1 MKKILLRSSVIVAII
16 FAFSFGIA
24 YAATGTIESGNH
36 TAQLCETTDCTVS
49 STSSINFGYFAN
61 VSAEDKSHMNVV
73 VHDSY
78 LSGYV
83 WGQAFGYISLDCA
96 NEKKNS
102 NTGLWEAGVCTDGNT
117 HYKVANDGNG
127 VLSGWAWGDTAGWV
141 NFNSEVN
148 CDLDSNGFKDTAC
161 GGDNATSPVNNFKV
175 TINSS
180 GEFTGYAWTQN
191 FGYIKF
197 DCSLGSNFCVKTDWR
212 KTTRDGGSPPTYEC
226 SDNKD
231 NDGDGF
237 TDYPD
242 DSGCVSNKDDN
253 ESNNMDYC
261 PYILGPQS
269 SPDDCP
275 PIFTDYC
282 PQDGIQSSPSQCPPP
297 PLPETDYCPAIDG
310 IQKSAT
316 DCPGKS
322 QCELDPASCEPID
335 DNTCTLHP
343 ESCHTPT
350 FCEKYPN
357 ECKPTSGGGNDTVPT
372 DTTSTSNSFFKTS
385 GWNIGSKLMSGLGI
399 AAAALAPLIGAL
411 FLNPLSFYD
420 IGLLIGR
427 LWTLLLVAFGLK
439 KRTPPW
445 GVVYDSVTKQPL
457 DPAYVVLTDMEG
469 NEIAT
474 SITDIDGRYGF
485 LVGPGMYKLMANKSN
500 YNFPSVKL
508 AGKNSDELYGDLYFG
523 ETIEVT
529 QEGGIIAKNIPLDQV
544 NFDWNEF
551 AKKERALT
559 SFYHHRDVVIARV
572 ADVLFVIG
580 FAFSVIAVLVSATTY
595 NICIVA
601 LYVLM
606 VILKRLGIRAKPKGE
621 VYEGYTRDPVPF
633 SIVRV
638 LSTATGVEVAH
649 RVSNRMG
656 KYYCLI
662 SNGEYKIVV
671 DKKNPDGTYTKVPIE
686 TPVVVDKGYIKKDF
700 RL

>member
-1 MKKILLRSSVIVAII
+1 MKKLLLRGSVIVAII
-16 FAFSFGIA
+16 FALSCGVA
-24 YAATGTIESGNH
+24 YAATGTIDPNNTGNFK
-36 TAQLCETTDCTVS
+36 AQIQNASLGANTTV
-49 STSSINFGYFAN
+49 NFGKFTTQSTYN
-61 VSAEDKSHMNVV
+61 IRV
-73 VHDSY
+73 
-78 LSGYV
+78 
-83 WGQAFGYISLDCA
+83 
-96 NEKKNS
+96 S
-102 NTGLWEAGVCTDGNT
+102 NTALTGYAWGDGIGWVIVNCIDTPTGCTTTNGKF
-117 HYKVANDGNG
+117 KVANDGDGN
-127 VLSGWAWGDTAGWV
+127 LSGYAWGENTGWI
-141 NFNSEVN
+141 NFGPF
-148 CDLDSNGFKDTAC
+148 SNPAISTVKIGADGKF
-161 GGDNATSPVNNFKV
+161 GGTLGDA
-175 TINSS
+175 
-180 GEFTGYAWTQN
+180 GYAWTQN
-191 FGYIKF
+191 YGWMLF
-197 DCSLGSNFCVKTDWR
+197 DCTVTDACVETDWR
-212 KTTRDGGSPPTYEC
+212 KGTTSTGG
-226 SDNKD
+226 
-231 NDGDGF
+231 G
-237 TDYPD
+237 
-242 DSGCVSNKDDN
+242 
-253 ESNNMDYC
+253 
-261 PYILGPQS
+261 
-269 SPDDCP
+269 
-275 PIFTDYC
+275 
-282 PQDGIQSSPSQCPPP
+282 
-297 PLPETDYCPAIDG
+297 
-310 IQKSAT
+310 
-316 DCPGKS
+316 
-322 QCELDPASCEPID
+322 
-335 DNTCTLHP
+335 
-343 ESCHTPT
+343 
-350 FCEKYPN
+350 
-357 ECKPTSGGGNDTVPT
+357 SGGGGGTTTTPICTLMPALCVTPVTQPTQPSVTPPTNPSVTPPAVPP
-372 DTTSTSNSFFKTS
+372 TTSPTTPSTNPGSPVTPTITTSNGGTIPVNFPAPSNFFKTS
-385 GWNIGSKLMSGLGI
+385 GWNIGSKVMSGLGI

-485 LVGPGMYKLMANKSN
+485 LVGPGVYKLMANKSN

-529 QEGGIIAKNIPLDQV
+529 QEGGIIAKNIPLDQL

-572 ADVLFVIG
+572 ADILFVIG
-580 FAFSVIAVLVSATTY
+580 FIFSAIAVLVSATTY
-595 NICIVA
+595 NICIIA
-601 LYVLM
+601 LYVLIL
-606 VILKRLGIRAKPKGE
+606 VLKRLGIRAKPRGE
-621 VYEGYTRDPVPF
+621 VYEGYTRDPLPF

-656 KYYCLI
+656 TYYCLI